1 MGLWALL
8 AGVGVALML
17 ASAPFVER
25 LPRWGLLVLLIVLAL
40 GMLAPMLW
48 LRRRH
53 EREAD
58 AFAVSQYGAEPL
70 ASALRKLAAIH
81 PRETRRSGDALHPSL
96 QERLQRLQR
105 FQHGLQK

>member
-1 MGLWALL
+1 LWVLL
-8 AGVGVALML
+8 TGVGVGLTL
-17 ASAPFVER
+17 AGAPFTER
-25 LPRWGLLVLLIVLAL
+25 LPRWGIIALLTALAL

-53 EREAD
+53 ELEAD

-70 ASALRKLAAIH
+70 ASALRRLAAIH
-81 PRETRRSGDALHPSL
+81 PRDAHRASDALHLSL

-105 FQHGLQK
+105 FRHGLQN